1 MLGPT
6 KLDARARRRSESHE
20 STASEGLETRRLATL
35 AFNEALRDR
44 SSEAALIMTNLPL
57 PKFTDGTAEYMEHLE
72 MLTEDCPRV
81 LLIAGQR
88 DAEVITM
95 YS

>member
-1 MLGPT
+1 M
-6 KLDARARRRSESHE
+6 
-20 STASEGLETRRLATL
+20 
-35 AFNEALRDR
+35 F
-44 SSEAALIMTNLPL
+44 AALIMINLPL
-57 PKFTDGTAEYMEHLE
+57 PKITDVRRVPGTPFASGTHYCGPPPMACPPAEWRTRLLFSCRTLTQGTADYMEHLE
-72 MLTEDCPRV
+72 MLTMGCKRV